1 MLRVCVC
8 VATAVP
14 KLVRVCVC
22 VWRQRSQSS
31 CMVLR
36 VCVRGSEEIERECAG
51 TVIRDKRFEL
61 VSLEEGCVCVCARV
75 CARVC
80 VCVLICLSDNV
91 L

>member
-1 MLRVCVC
+1 
-8 VATAVP
+8 
-14 KLVRVCVC
+14 
-22 VWRQRSQSS
+22 
-31 CMVLR
+31 MVLR

-80 VCVLICLSDNV
+80 VCVCLSAWLLTSV
-91 L
+91 CVCERKFVCVSVCR